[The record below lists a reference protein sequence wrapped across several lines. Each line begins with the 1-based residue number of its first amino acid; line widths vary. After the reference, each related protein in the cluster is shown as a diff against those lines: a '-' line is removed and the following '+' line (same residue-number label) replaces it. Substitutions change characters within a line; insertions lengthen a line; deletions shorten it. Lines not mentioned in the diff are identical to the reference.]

1 MRRIATLL
9 LLLATALL
17 AGALPAAASVEQL
30 VDGLRA
36 DRLQVSPA
44 STISP
49 DRDAVLAALDEAA
62 VPTYVV
68 VVRQSDA
75 DAEELGIDG
84 LLLRILDRLAEPEAV
99 VLLVTDGQELQA
111 RDGGSAGADPA
122 AALDQVL
129 QERLDEPFTPA
140 TLTGA
145 ILEFVD
151 RVSQE
156 AKPVAG
162 GTTRRTV
169 GLVGLVAVA
178 ALGGGGWLYVR
189 GQRRLLASA
198 PLTTQARAEQ
208 EDGWRG
214 RGAPESGTGSPGQ

>member
-17 AGALPAAASVEQL
+17 TGAFPAAASVEQL

-36 DRLQVSPA
+36 DRLQVAPA

-49 DRDAVLAALDEAA
+49 DRDAVQAALDEAA

-68 VVRQSDA
+68 VVPQSDA

-84 LLLRILDRLAEPEAV
+84 LLLRIVDRLAEPEAV

-111 RDGGSAGADPA
+111 RDGGNAGADPA
-122 AALDQVL
+122 VALDQVL
-129 QERLDEPFTPA
+129 RERLDEPFTPA

-145 ILEFVD
+145 IVEFVD

-156 AKPVAG
+156 ARPVAG

-189 GQRRLLASA
+189 GQRRVLASD
-198 PLTTQARAEQ
+198 PLTTHAHGEQ
-208 EDGWRG
+208 EAGWR
-214 RGAPESGTGSPGQ
+214 RAAEPGADSTGP

>member
-1 MRRIATLL
+1 MRRLAFLL

-68 VVRQSDA
+68 VVPQSDA

-84 LLLRILDRLAEPEAV
+84 LLLRIVDRLAEPEAI

-111 RDGGSAGADPA
+111 REGGSSGADPA
-122 AALDQVL
+122 TALDRVL

-151 RVSQE
+151 RVSQQAE
-156 AKPVAG
+156 PAAG

-178 ALGGGGWLYVR
+178 ALGGGGWLYLR
-189 GQRRLLASA
+189 GQRRVLASA
-198 PLTTQARAEQ
+198 PLTAQDQVDQ
-208 EDGWRG
+208 EAGW
-214 RGAPESGTGSPGQ
+214 RGAPEPGTGSTGP